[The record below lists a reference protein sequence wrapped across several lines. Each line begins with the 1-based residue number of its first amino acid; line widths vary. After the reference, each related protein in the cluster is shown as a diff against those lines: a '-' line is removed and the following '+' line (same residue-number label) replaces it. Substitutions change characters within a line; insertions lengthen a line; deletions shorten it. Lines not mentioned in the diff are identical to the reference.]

1 MNRLVQLIGQL
12 IAYGLFALVVGYFA
26 TRPAYT
32 HIAPDKAV
40 IKLSFSHAGAH
51 VEECRQLTQEELN
64 RLPPNMRRPRDCPR
78 ERIPLLIELELD
90 GELICHDELP
100 PSGLASDGSSTAYK
114 KFPVDAGRHHLVA
127 RLRDS
132 RRTNGFDHE
141 KSASITL
148 TPQQNF
154 VIDFRPELGGFLFL

>member
-1 MNRLVQLIGQL
+1 MNRAVQVIGQV

-32 HIAPDKAV
+32 HLSPGKAV
-40 IKLSFSHAGAH
+40 IKLSFNHAGAH
-51 VEECRQLTQEELN
+51 VEECRRLTQEELN
-64 RLPPNMRRPRDCPR
+64 LLPPNMRRPMDCLR
-78 ERIPLLIELELD
+78 ERVPLLIEVELD
-90 GELICHDELP
+90 GAQIYRDKLR
-100 PSGLASDGSSTAYK
+100 PSGLASDGSSSAYK
-114 KFPVDAGRHHLVA
+114 KFPVDAGQHQLVV

-132 RRTNGFDHE
+132 RRTDGFDYE
-141 KSASITL
+141 KSASIML

>member
-1 MNRLVQLIGQL
+1 MTRFVQFLGQA
-12 IAYGLFALVVGYFA
+12 IAYSLFAFAIGYLA

-32 HIAPDKAV
+32 YLNPDMAV

-51 VEECRQLTQEELN
+51 IEECRQLSQEELN
-64 RLPPNMRRPRDCPR
+64 RLAPNMRRPTQCLR
-78 ERIPLLIELELD
+78 ERVSLLIEVMLD
-90 GELICHDELP
+90 GELIYRKALP
-100 PSGLASDGSSTAYK
+100 PSGLAGDGASTVYK
-114 KFPVDAGRHHLVA
+114 KFPVNTGRHHLVA

-132 RRTNGFDHE
+132 RRESGFDHE
-141 KSASITL
+141 QSVDVTL